1 MSKII
6 KDISIK
12 ASFNS
17 EEEAKLFEREYLRM
31 QKRLSKK
38 LERRISYEI
47 LFLNRNNGK
56 YRGLI
61 SK

>member
-1 MSKII
+1 MRKLI

-38 LERRISYEI
+38 LERKISYEI
-47 LFLNRNNGK
+47 VFLNRGNGK